1 MACIVYVSGND
12 GSGKS
17 TFARRFA
24 DHARARGLKV
34 TQRHYYDAVVRRMLR
49 SVIERIASV
58 DKRKRQRR
66 PDQHGAVRRG
76 SGAAGTAKWVLAV
89 VAVAAYQ
96 ACMAVEYRVRRWT
109 CAADVLLIDRSF
121 VDDLVSIHETLRIRV
136 PYRVVHAST
145 RIFPIRRLF
154 FLQAGHGVEYG
165 RIVQNDLSPQM
176 HERKAGRYAH
186 FIDAV
191 EKHTTAVKRVRTD
204 RSRGVMG
211 D

>member
-1 MACIVYVSGND
+1 MACIIYVSGND

-34 TQRHYYDAVVRRMLR
+34 TQRHYYDAIVRRMLR
-49 SVIERIASV
+49 NLIERIASV
-58 DKRKRQRR
+58 DKRKKQHRS
-66 PDQHGAVRRG
+66 DQNGAVRRG
-76 SGAAGTAKWVLAV
+76 AGAAGSTKWLLTVM
-89 VAVAAYQ
+89 AVAAYQ
-96 ACMAVEYRVRRWT
+96 ACMALEYRVRRWT
-109 CAADVLLIDRSF
+109 CSCDVLLIDRSF
-121 VDDLVSIHETLRIRV
+121 VDDLVSIHETLRLRV
-136 PYRVVHAST
+136 PYRIVHAST

-154 FLQAGHGVEYG
+154 FLQAAHDVEYG

-176 HERKAGRYAH
+176 HERKANRYAH

-191 EKHTTAVKRVRTD
+191 ERHTDAVKRVRTD
-204 RSRGVMG
+204 RKIGVL

>member
-49 SVIERIASV
+49 AVVERIASV
-58 DKRKRQRR
+58 DQRKKQQR
-66 PDQHGAVRRG
+66 PDQIGAVRRRA
-76 SGAAGTAKWVLAV
+76 GAAGAAKWVLAV
-89 VAVAAYQ
+89 MAIAAYQ
-96 ACMAVEYRVRRWT
+96 ACMALEYRVRRWT
-109 CAADVLLIDRSF
+109 CSSDVLLIDRSF

-136 PYRVVHAST
+136 PYRIVHAST

-154 FLQAGHGVEYG
+154 FLQAGHDVEYG

-176 HERKAGRYAH
+176 HENKAVRYAH

-191 EKHTTAVKRVRTD
+191 EKRTSAVKRVRTD
-204 RSRGVMG
+204 RSRDVLE
-211 D
+211 